1 MDEVISKTRILSW
14 LTEENLALVEGSKSD
29 LENIMD
35 PELLV
40 VLLNH
45 FTLLTGFN
53 GYNTDEDTGYI
64 KDEFDEES
72 ENIANH
78 LSKSTNDLVRYFSRD
93 PDSLRYLTESFG
105 DMKSPAILEIVNI
118 LVNLRKLAIT
128 KLMTPLDEELSREKE
143 IQLITEKLEKTQQDE
158 KNWVKQLN
166 AVKKERTNA
175 KTTRQQEIY
184 SLKEELNKVQQ
195 DTKQRSQILMDKS
208 ERIQRAD
215 AEAHLDK
222 EDQLTQELESLEK
235 EVEDLEND
243 NREKEILLRDGRR
256 KLQTQKLV
264 DKIQFYDT
272 EMKQKK
278 ETYNKRMEKYLLEKA
293 RLESF
298 EERDRQLQEEK
309 QRIENEEASAASRK
323 NVYDKHIQDLNNAV
337 EYIQAHWRGLKTRA
351 QYEKDKR
358 ALRRGRRGK
367 KGKKK

>member
-143 IQLITEKLEKTQQDE
+143 I
-158 KNWVKQLN
+158 
-166 AVKKERTNA
+166 
-175 KTTRQQEIY
+175 
-184 SLKEELNKVQQ
+184 
-195 DTKQRSQILMDKS
+195 
-208 ERIQRAD
+208 
-215 AEAHLDK
+215 
-222 EDQLTQELESLEK
+222 
-235 EVEDLEND
+235 
-243 NREKEILLRDGRR
+243 
-256 KLQTQKLV
+256 
-264 DKIQFYDT
+264 
-272 EMKQKK
+272 
-278 ETYNKRMEKYLLEKA
+278 
-293 RLESF
+293 
-298 EERDRQLQEEK
+298 
-309 QRIENEEASAASRK
+309 
-323 NVYDKHIQDLNNAV
+323 
-337 EYIQAHWRGLKTRA
+337 
-351 QYEKDKR
+351 
-358 ALRRGRRGK
+358 
-367 KGKKK
+367 